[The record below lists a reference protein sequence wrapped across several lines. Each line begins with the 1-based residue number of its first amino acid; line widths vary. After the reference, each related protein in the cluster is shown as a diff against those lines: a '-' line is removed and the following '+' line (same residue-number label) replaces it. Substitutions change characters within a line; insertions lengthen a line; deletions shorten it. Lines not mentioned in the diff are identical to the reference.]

1 MKTIIGMAAVA
12 ALGLVVMTTTAHYA
26 RAQAAAAQ
34 APAGKKAKAVKD
46 TGEYDIYNEVI
57 KDSTQ
62 PNAAKKFLTDL
73 DTWTQKYAETDFKD
87 VRMMY
92 YVQAY
97 AANNEAGKAIDAAKP
112 LVDKGI
118 DGLKEGLD
126 NDGSILVP
134 RRRWPPPA
142 IRPRMSLPP
151 ARKRRSCWRTSGKPT
166 SRRRKSRRRC
176 RRTNGRPV

>member
-92 YVQAY
+92 YV
-97 AANNEAGKAIDAAKP
+97 P
-112 LVDKGI
+112 GI
-118 DGLKEGLD
+118 C
-126 NDGSILVP
+126 
-134 RRRWPPPA
+134 RQQ
-142 IRPRMSLPP
+142 
-151 ARKRRSCWRTSGKPT
+151 RSRQGH
-166 SRRRKSRRRC
+166 
-176 RRTNGRPV
+176 